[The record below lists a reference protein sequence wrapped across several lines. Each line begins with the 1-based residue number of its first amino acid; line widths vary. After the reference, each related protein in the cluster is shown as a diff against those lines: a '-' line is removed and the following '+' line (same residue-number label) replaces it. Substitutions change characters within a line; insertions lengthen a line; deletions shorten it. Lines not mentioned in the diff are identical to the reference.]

1 MRNYANVRRIKMTK
15 VSKSWFSG
23 VKGWKI
29 LGGVFTFRP
38 MNRIDRLTAILIH
51 LQSKRIVKAEELSSR
66 FEISLRTVYRD
77 VKALMEAGVPI
88 GSEAGTGYFIVDG
101 YHLPP
106 VSFSQEEAGAM
117 LLAGKL
123 VEKMTDKSVRIAFE
137 SALTKIKSV
146 LNDPGRDHL
155 ENLYSHIEVRRSP
168 GADNGEFPNRFLTDI
183 QNAVVQKKAI
193 ELAYLSHYRDQLTER
208 TVEPIGLYFYG
219 NAWHLIAW
227 CRFRN
232 DYRDFRADR
241 IRKLAVTESHFADR
255 NLLSL
260 QEYVETV
267 KRTHGDVAEAVV
279 LFDKRAARHMGEQK
293 YGYGF
298 VAEEDLGDQV
308 RMTFLTCYL
317 PSLGRWLL
325 SYGSAVQIESPSRLH
340 EVVQDLLG
348 ELIDHYKPAFTPM
361 D

>member
-1 MRNYANVRRIKMTK
+1 
-15 VSKSWFSG
+15 
-23 VKGWKI
+23 
-29 LGGVFTFRP
+29 

-51 LQSKRIVKAEELSSR
+51 LQSKRIVKAEELANR

-106 VSFSQEEAGAM
+106 VMFSQEEAGAM

-123 VEKMTDKSVRIAFE
+123 VEKMTDRSVREAFE

-146 LNDPGRDHL
+146 LNDPGREHL
-155 ENLYSHIEVRRSP
+155 ENLYTHIEVQRSP
-168 GADNGEFPNRFLTDI
+168 RGGEPEFPNRFLTDI
-183 QNAVVQKKAI
+183 QTAVVVKKAI
-193 ELAYLSHYRDQLTER
+193 EIEYLSRYRDQLTQR
-208 TVEPIGLYFYG
+208 IVEPIGLYYYG
-219 NAWHLIAW
+219 SAWHLIAW

-241 IRKLAVTESHFADR
+241 ISKLTLTTDTFSDH

-260 QEYVETV
+260 QEYAQSVM
-267 KRTHGDVAEAVV
+267 RSHGDVDEAIVR
-279 LFDKRAARHMGEQK
+279 FDKRTARHIGERK

-298 VAEEDLGDQV
+298 VAEEDLGDAV
-308 RMTFLTCYL
+308 RMTFLTGFL

-325 SYGSAVQIESPSRLH
+325 SYGSAVEIESPEKLREIVH
-340 EVVQDLLG
+340 DLLG
-348 ELIDHYKPAFTPM
+348 ELNDHYKPALAPTN
-361 D
+361 